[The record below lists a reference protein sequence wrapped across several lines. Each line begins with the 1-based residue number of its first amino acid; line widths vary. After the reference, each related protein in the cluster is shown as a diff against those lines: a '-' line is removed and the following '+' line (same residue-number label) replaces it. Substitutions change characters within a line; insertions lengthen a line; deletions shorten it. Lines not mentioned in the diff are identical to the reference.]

1 MDITDHAFGV
11 HKNSATPKGFQC
23 KSAFG
28 VTNKARF
35 GTREVIDGSR
45 ARTKRAIWKNKRHRH
60 ETVDNRTG
68 RFLSAPGFATEFT
81 IKRGRT
87 LWKRAGSRGVS
98 NGGMDL
104 SGDDHGLDN

>member
-35 GTREVIDGSR
+35 GTREVMDGSR
-45 ARTKRAIWKNKRHRH
+45 DRTKRANWEKKRHRH
-60 ETVDNRTG
+60 EADDNRTV

-81 IKRGRT
+81 IKTGCT
-87 LWKRAGSRGVS
+87 LWKRAGRGVS
-98 NGGMDL
+98 NRGMDL
-104 SGDDHGLDN
+104 FGDDHGLDN

>member
-45 ARTKRAIWKNKRHRH
+45 ARAKRASWEKKRHIH
-60 ETVDNRTG
+60 EAADNRTG
-68 RFLSAPGFATEFT
+68 RFLGAPGFATEFT
-81 IKRGRT
+81 IKTGCT
-87 LWKRAGSRGVS
+87 LWKRAGRGVS

-104 SGDDHGLDN
+104 FGDDHGLDN